1 MMKLVSPFFFIF
13 THFPDFNGYEG
24 RERES
29 IKMVF
34 SIAAIVGHLSWLK
47 FDDALSR
54 LPPPPLQTFR
64 NVLKNLLF
72 WITLF
77 GFEILSNDQNLT
89 LKHWIWKE
97 AEYMGLVFN
106 VKIFNV
112 DTRFGHGCYC
122 RNGNRRLMSTGFASI
137 ASYCMNSTNTNLKI
151 QILQHYLLMF
161 GSITNI

>member
-1 MMKLVSPFFFIF
+1 MDTK
-13 THFPDFNGYEG
+13 EE

-54 LPPPPLQTFR
+54 LPPPLQTFR

-112 DTRFGHGCYC
+112 DTRFGHGC
-122 RNGNRRLMSTGFASI
+122 
-137 ASYCMNSTNTNLKI
+137 
-151 QILQHYLLMF
+151 
-161 GSITNI
+161 